1 MVTVAC
7 ILMALG
13 ALAFVL
19 FVEPRQ
25 AAASAVDQQL
35 VPLERKKEV
44 LYENLR
50 DLNFEYR
57 MGKLSEADYQSAKM
71 AAQAELV
78 PVLSALEELEAQK
91 LREEVTPPPGW
102 CERCTHQNPPDNV
115 FCGQCGA
122 SLKKRRK

>member
-1 MVTVAC
+1 MVIVVC
-7 ILMALG
+7 ILMALS

-19 FVEPRQ
+19 FVEPQ
-25 AAASAVDQQL
+25 AAAASVVEQQL
-35 VPLERKKEV
+35 APLLRKKDI
-44 LYENLR
+44 LYENLK
-50 DLNFEYR
+50 DLNFEFR

-71 AAQAELV
+71 ASQAELV
-78 PVLSALEELEAQK
+78 PVLSAIEELEAKK

-102 CERCTHQNPPDNV
+102 CERCTHQNPSENV

>member
-13 ALAFVL
+13 ALAYVL
-19 FVEPRQ
+19 FVEPRT
-25 AAASAVDQQL
+25 ATASVLDQQL
-35 VPLERKKEV
+35 VPLEHKKEI

-50 DLNFEYR
+50 DLNFEFR
-57 MGKLSEADYQSAKM
+57 MGKLSEADYQAAKV

-78 PVLSALEELEAQK
+78 PVLSALEELQDQK
-91 LREEVTPPPGW
+91 MREEVTPPPGW
-102 CERCTHQNPPDNV
+102 CEHCTHQNPADNV
-115 FCGQCGA
+115 FCGKCGA